1 MKCYFVRILT
11 RLYIYY
17 IIRKVCNS
25 LKTPL
30 AQP

>member
-1 MKCYFVRILT
+1 MKCVFCRILI

-17 IIRKVCNS
+17 ITRKVCNS

-30 AQP
+30 TQP

>member
-1 MKCYFVRILT
+1 MKCYFVRILI

-17 IIRKVCNS
+17 IIHKVYNS

-30 AQP
+30 THP